1 MMILKR
7 RYLQI
12 TFFTIIVLGSL
23 IASPNVLG
31 EDEPITKD
39 YQLPGQSWMFIEEI
53 NFTENVLIDYD
64 WHCDLEVQG
73 VGVTKE
79 DFLIMLGLG
88 LTERSVYFEQLPY
101 FKGKAD
107 YGKLTTDNN
116 GTIYF
121 IFYNPETQQGD
132 LTFTYTYRTN
142 ILKPWVIGLITT
154 IVTVIVLSIAFYYVI
169 KLRNKMIHDAIE
181 AAEDEE
187 KLSPERRYLG

>member
-7 RYLQI
+7 KYLQI
-12 TFFTIIVLGSL
+12 IFFTIIVLGSL

-31 EDEPITKD
+31 ADEPITKD
-39 YQLPGQSWMFIEEI
+39 YLLPGQSWKFIEEL
-53 NFTENVLIDYD
+53 NFTENVLINYE
-64 WHCDLEVQG
+64 WLCDLEVQG

-107 YGKLTTDNN
+107 SGKLTTDNN

-121 IFYNPETQQGD
+121 IFYNPETNQGD
-132 LTFTYTYRTN
+132 LAFTYTYRTN
-142 ILKPWVIGLITT
+142 ILKPWVIGLITS
-154 IVTVIVLSIAFYYVI
+154 IVTVIILSIAFYYAI

-181 AAEDEE
+181 AAEEEE
-187 KLSPERRYLG
+187 KFSPERQYLG